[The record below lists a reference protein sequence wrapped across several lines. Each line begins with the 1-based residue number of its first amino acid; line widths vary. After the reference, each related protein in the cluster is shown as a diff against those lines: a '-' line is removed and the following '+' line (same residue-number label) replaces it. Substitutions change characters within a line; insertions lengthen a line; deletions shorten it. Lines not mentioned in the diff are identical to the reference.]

1 MSSQGIET
9 SLSPNDFQELKG
21 VIKEFLSKYRY
32 LYEFRVQK
40 LVFYAEVY
48 TIDNYERRLTDASWK
63 PYIYGSFSEDVR
75 VAVREL
81 DVPTQTVYR
90 NGDETIKYLNKGLS
104 GQHLEN
110 EAKRAILDRV
120 HQRTRNQSTKDLAQ
134 FSKNHWLFEHTDYES
149 VMSFE
154 KYLDHI
160 QDIDE
165 GDRGLFDPDHPEIRN
180 DRLVQ
185 VNNEASSTQE

>member
-110 EAKRAILDRV
+110 VAKREILDRV
-120 HQRTRNQSTKDLAQ
+120 HQRTRNQSTEDLAQ

-149 VMSFE
+149 VMSFT
-154 KYLDHI
+154 KYLHYIRDL
-160 QDIDE
+160 DE
-165 GDRGLFDPDHPEIRN
+165 EDRSLFDSKHPEVR
-180 DRLVQ
+180 DERLVQ
-185 VNNEASSTQE
+185 INNETSSTED

>member
-1 MSSQGIET
+1 MSFQGIET
-9 SLSPNDFQELKG
+9 SLSPDDFRELKG

-48 TIDNYERRLTDASWK
+48 AIDNYERRITDASWK

-75 VAVREL
+75 AGLREL
-81 DVPTQTVYR
+81 DVPTQTIYR

-104 GQHLEN
+104 GPKLEN
-110 EAKRAILDRV
+110 CAKLEIIDRV
-120 HQRTRNQSTKDLAQ
+120 HQRTRNQSTEDLAQ

-149 VMSFE
+149 VMPFKYYLTHIRDLDEEDRSLFE
-154 KYLDHI
+154 QEHP
-160 QDIDE
+160 DISNE
-165 GDRGLFDPDHPEIRN
+165 E
-180 DRLVQ
+180 LVQ
-185 VNNEASSTQE
+185 INNETSST